1 MIKRHIANFM
11 GSPEVM
17 ANTSDVFNSLRPL
30 FRPKTIAVL
39 GASADPGKIGG
50 RPVQLLKDF
59 GYTGKILPVNPNY
72 DEVQGL
78 KAYASI
84 KDIKEPVDQA
94 IMAVPARMALQVAED
109 CAAQGVKSIV
119 AFTSGFAEM
128 DADGEKAQIA
138 LTELANDTGMR
149 ILGPN
154 CLGVFSS
161 EDNAYSTFT
170 ASILDGRPKVGP
182 VGIASQSGA
191 FGSHC
196 FVLAR
201 ERGLGMRYWVTTG
214 NECDIGFAECVQ
226 YLAEDEDTKVI
237 LGYMEGCRD
246 PERLYEALSLAHS
259 KGKPVIIMKVGGS
272 DVGAQAAASHT
283 ASLAGSDDAFNSIF
297 DKFGVFRATTLRE
310 AIDISYAC
318 SFGVYPK
325 SNRLGIVTISGG
337 AGVVMADAAEEY
349 GLTLAPMPA
358 TVQKELK
365 ELVPFAGTRNPVD
378 TTANFFNDWT
388 ILTKFFEAMLEKGN
402 YDAIASFFTYFAQSD
417 AMSEKL
423 MEAIRPIRKKYP
435 ERLMALSIYGTR
447 ENIAKL
453 ENEGI
458 LAFEDPH
465 EVVQAVAAL
474 YKFRKGFERALP
486 KPPRIPATTPKVPK
500 KVLNEYDAKRLLK
513 KAGVPSGRESL
524 AKTPADAAKAAA
536 KLGFP
541 VVLKIVSPDIQHKTE
556 IGGVLLGLESQ
567 TAVRKGF
574 NDIMV
579 NAKRAA
585 PNAKIDGILVSKMM
599 GGGVE
604 TILGTYRDP
613 VFGQMVMFGL
623 GGVLTEVLGDVAFK
637 VAPFGRKEAM
647 DMIKSIKGYAILDG
661 ARGKAKADVD
671 ALAAALSDLSIF
683 AAANADTLESV
694 DVNPFIVRDKGK
706 GGVALDALII
716 RQSD

>member
-1 MIKRHIANFM
+1 
-11 GSPEVM
+11 M
-17 ANTSDVFNSLRPL
+17 ANTSDVYKSLEPL

-59 GYTGKILPVNPNY
+59 GYKGKIFPVNPNY
-72 DEVQGL
+72 EEVQGL

-84 KDIKEPVDQA
+84 KDIKGPVDQA
-94 IMAVPARMALQVAED
+94 IMAVPARMAVQVAED
-109 CAAQGVKSIV
+109 CAASGVKSIV

-128 DADGEKAQIA
+128 DADGEKAQMQLA
-138 LTELANDTGMR
+138 ELARDTGMR

-226 YLAEDEDTKVI
+226 FLAEDEGTKVI

-246 PERLYEALSLAHS
+246 PERLYEALSLAHA
-259 KGKPVIIMKVGGS
+259 KQKPVIIMKVGGS
-272 DVGAQAAASHT
+272 TVGAAAAASHT
-283 ASLAGSDDAFNSIF
+283 ASLAGSDDAFDSIF
-297 DKFGVFRATTLRE
+297 DKFNVYRATTLRE

-325 SNRLGIVTISGG
+325 TNRLGIVTISGG
-337 AGVVMADAAEEY
+337 AGVVMADAAAEF
-349 GLTLAPMPA
+349 GLDLAPMP
-358 TVQKELK
+358 TSVQKELK
-365 ELVPFAGTRNPVD
+365 ALVPFAGTRNPVD

-388 ILTKFFEAMLEKGN
+388 VLTKFFDAMLEKGN
-402 YDAIASFFTYFAQSD
+402 YDAIGSFFTYFAQSD

-435 ERLMALSIYGTR
+435 DKLMALSIYGSR
-447 ENIAKL
+447 KNIAKL

-465 EVVQAVAAL
+465 EVVQAIAAL
-474 YKFRKGFERALP
+474 YNFRKGFAKKLP
-486 KPPRIPATTPKVPK
+486 KPPRIPASTPSMPK
-500 KVLNEYDAKRLLK
+500 KPLNEYDAKRLLK

-541 VVLKIVSPDIQHKTE
+541 VVLKIVSADIQHKTE
-556 IGGVLLGLESQ
+556 IGGVVLNLDSQ
-567 TAVRKGF
+567 TAVRKAF
-574 NDIMV
+574 NEIM
-579 NAKRAA
+579 ARATKAA
-585 PNAKIDGILVSKMM
+585 PKAKIDGILVSQML

-637 VAPFGRKEAM
+637 VAPFGRKEAV
-647 DMIKSIKGYAILDG
+647 DMIKSIKGYAVLAG
-661 ARGKAKADVD
+661 ARGNAPADVD

-683 AAANADTLESV
+683 AAANADTLESI
-694 DVNPFIVRDKGK
+694 DINPFIVREKGK
-706 GGVALDALII
+706 GGAALDALII

>member
-1 MIKRHIANFM
+1 
-11 GSPEVM
+11 M
-17 ANTSDVFNSLRPL
+17 ANTSDVYKSLEPL

-59 GYTGKILPVNPNY
+59 GFKGKILPVNPNY
-72 DEVQGL
+72 EEVQGL

-94 IMAVPARMALQVAED
+94 IMAVPARMAVQVAED

-128 DADGEKAQIA
+128 DADGEKAQIQ
-138 LTELANDTGMR
+138 LSELARDSGMR

-161 EDNAYSTFT
+161 QDASYSTFT

-226 YLAEDEDTKVI
+226 FLAEDEETKVI

-246 PERLYEALSLAHS
+246 PERLYEALSLAHA
-259 KGKPVIIMKVGGS
+259 KQKPVIIMKVGGS
-272 DVGAQAAASHT
+272 DVGAAAAASHT
-283 ASLAGSDDAFNSIF
+283 ASLAGSDDAFDSIF
-297 DKFGVFRATTLRE
+297 DKFGVYRATTLRE

-325 SNRLGIVTISGG
+325 TDRLGIVTISGG
-337 AGVVMADAAEEY
+337 AGVVMADAAAEY
-349 GLTLAPMPA
+349 GLNLAPMP
-358 TVQKELK
+358 TKVQKDLK

-388 ILTKFFEAMLEKGN
+388 VLTKFFEAMLEKGN

-435 ERLMALSIYGTR
+435 DRLMALSIYGTR

-465 EVVQAVAAL
+465 EVIQAIAAL
-474 YKFRKGFERALP
+474 YRFRKGFSQKLP
-486 KPPRIPATTPKVPK
+486 TPPKIPASTPSIPK
-500 KVLNEYDAKRLLK
+500 KPLNEYDAKRLLK

-536 KLGFP
+536 RLGFP
-541 VVLKIVSPDIQHKTE
+541 VVLKIVSADIQHKTE
-556 IGGVLLGLESQ
+556 IGGVVLGLDSQ
-567 TAVRKGF
+567 TAVRKAF
-574 NDIMV
+574 NEIMARAV
-579 NAKRAA
+579 KAA

-647 DMIKSIKGYAILDG
+647 DMIKGIKGYAVLAG
-661 ARGKAKADVD
+661 ARGKEPADVD

-683 AAANADTLESV
+683 AA
-694 DVNPFIVRDKGK
+694 
-706 GGVALDALII
+706 
-716 RQSD
+716 